1 MRPQANRWGYAVFG
15 YVIEGMDVVDKIV
28 NARTGPGGQFGSD
41 VPVVPIVIKKM
52 ARYEYT
58 D

>member
-1 MRPQANRWGYAVFG
+1 
-15 YVIEGMDVVDKIV
+15 VIEGMDVVDEIV
-28 NARTGPGGQFGSD
+28 AVQTGPQGNLRSD

-52 ARYEYT
+52 AHVTY